1 MLALRF
7 WRLKDGQRE
16 SFAPWVA
23 VQRAFANLLVK
34 QGKVKQAARLVTA
47 VKERCKKDLGEKHPD
62 TLECNRILANLL
74 SRKGTA
80 ADFDQAEILHRE
92 TLQHC
97 KDLLGKKHPR
107 TLQCMKDLAN
117 VLQEQE
123 DFKEAGAL
131 LQQTVADL
139 RDTESF
145 GDSHPETLDGLV
157 SLAFC
162 LSSPKNNL
170 NRCEEAEKLFRDAL
184 NELVKTQGEDDLV
197 PWRFKHIWSGLFI
210 GSGR

>member
-1 MLALRF
+1 MC
-7 WRLKDGQRE
+7 
-16 SFAPWVA
+16 
-23 VQRAFANLLVK
+23 
-34 QGKVKQAARLVTA
+34 
-47 VKERCKKDLGEKHPD
+47 CKSK
-62 TLECNRILANLL
+62 R
-74 SRKGTA
+74 
-80 ADFDQAEILHRE
+80 
-92 TLQHC
+92 
-97 KDLLGKKHPR
+97 
-107 TLQCMKDLAN
+107 
-117 VLQEQE
+117 